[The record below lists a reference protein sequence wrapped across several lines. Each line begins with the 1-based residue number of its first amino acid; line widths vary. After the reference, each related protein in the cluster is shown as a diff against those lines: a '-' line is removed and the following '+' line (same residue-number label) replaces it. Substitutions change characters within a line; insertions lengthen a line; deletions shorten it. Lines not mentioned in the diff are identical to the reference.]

1 MCIGLENG
9 SWGTVA
15 RSRIKVLINRFNQ
28 QWLCLD
34 WHHKPTFWLRGRR
47 SGHVVNHTCVM
58 SVATRG
64 DTLIR
69 SPRQQ
74 RHICLSSPPQQ
85 RSCFASRTDRASSV
99 CYPWHQL
106 AAKSF
111 AGCALVSLYLKGL
124 FAAMVGKHLC
134 MLGGTLS
141 PQPCFCLCCLC
152 VFLFVPPTF
161 AVIYI
166 AVFTWFRAPK
176 EKTNK
181 DMSSTSFIT
190 GQPVISASA
199 VVSLRRCRL
208 ICLSLSKTCLCGP
221 FDQLH
226 SCREIVCGLGVCEV
240 CVCVCLIVN
249 YEFFSHAPTPVKQSV
264 SYA

>member
-1 MCIGLENG
+1 MPL
-9 SWGTVA
+9 
-15 RSRIKVLINRFNQ
+15 
-28 QWLCLD
+28 
-34 WHHKPTFWLRGRR
+34 HH
-47 SGHVVNHTCVM
+47 
-58 SVATRG
+58 
-64 DTLIR
+64 
-69 SPRQQ
+69 
-74 RHICLSSPPQQ
+74 PPQQ

-99 CYPWHQL
+99 CYPWHEL
-106 AAKSF
+106 AAKTLLAAPLFPFTSRVCLLQWW
-111 AGCALVSLYLKGL
+111 ANTCVWRVELSAHNHVLYR
-124 FAAMVGKHLC
+124 
-134 MLGGTLS
+134 
-141 PQPCFCLCCLC
+141 CCLG
-152 VFLFVPPTF
+152 VFFFVPPTF

-166 AVFTWFRAPK
+166 AVFTWFRALK

-181 DMSSTSFIT
+181 DMSSTSFIP

-221 FDQLH
+221 LDQLH